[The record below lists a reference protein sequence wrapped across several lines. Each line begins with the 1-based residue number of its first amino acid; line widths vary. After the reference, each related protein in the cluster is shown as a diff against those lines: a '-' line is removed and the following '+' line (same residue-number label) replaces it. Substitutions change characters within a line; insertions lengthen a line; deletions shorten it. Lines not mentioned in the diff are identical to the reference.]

1 MSRPSTRL
9 GDARRAALARRVR
22 RIRRSVAGLAL
33 ATFTAA
39 FLTIYVQLASGH
51 DPALTANSKRRAAV
65 ATTRTAAGTSSA
77 ATASTGTST
86 SSSSSESESEA
97 TEASSPSSVTT
108 SQS

>member
-77 ATASTGTST
+77 ATASTGS